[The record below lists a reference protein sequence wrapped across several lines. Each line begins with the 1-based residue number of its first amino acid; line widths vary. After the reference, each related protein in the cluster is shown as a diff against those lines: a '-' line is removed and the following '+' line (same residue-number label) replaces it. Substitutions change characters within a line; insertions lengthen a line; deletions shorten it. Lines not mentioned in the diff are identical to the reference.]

1 MSKAS
6 KDSIRYF
13 PKDSKKMLSITNHQG
28 KTNQNHNITSCLL
41 GELLSR
47 WHQMLARMWSNRNA
61 YSLLVEMQ
69 NGTATL
75 KYSLLFTE
83 LNILL
88 PYDSAITF
96 LSICSNEL
104 KICLL
109 GIMHTN
115 NYSNFIHN
123 WPHSEATKMS
133 SNRWM
138 DK

>member
-1 MSKAS
+1 M
-6 KDSIRYF
+6 RYHCT
-13 PKDSKKMLSITNHQG
+13 IH
-28 KTNQNHNITSCLL
+28 LL
-41 GELLSR
+41 GRLKSKTL
-47 WHQMLARMWSNRNA
+47 NTPNA
-61 YSLLVEMQ
+61 GEVVEQQEFSSIVLEMQ